1 MSKGTTKEASHSLW
15 LERDSM
21 ECQMRVL
28 LFDFSQSRYDEFM

>member
-1 MSKGTTKEASHSLW
+1 MSKGTTKGASHSLW